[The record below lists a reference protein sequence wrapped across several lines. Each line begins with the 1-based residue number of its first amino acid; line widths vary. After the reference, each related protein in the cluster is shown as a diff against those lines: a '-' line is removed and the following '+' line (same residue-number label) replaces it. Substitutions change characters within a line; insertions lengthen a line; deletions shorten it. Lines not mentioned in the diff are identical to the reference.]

1 MTPRLQVTGIGKSF
15 AGVKA
20 LDAITFDIA
29 PGAAIGVLGPNGCGR
44 TVLLDI
50 LSGLLPPD
58 HGNAHFTDEA
68 GTRSSLAGLPPQDI
82 VELGIARTW
91 QDLRLIGGIAVLD
104 EVVLGAYSR
113 RRTGLF
119 SAALGLPAGKQD
131 MARAYDRA
139 RQMLTVVGLGGRAS
153 SLADQLS
160 RSEQMRV
167 GMARALTAEPELLL
181 LDAPAAGLGDA
192 ERANLAELIGVLCES
207 GISVLVADRSINLI
221 ARCCVQ
227 AIALDAGRVVAT
239 GSPTEC
245 FASAAVQQAYFGT
258 GLRAE
263 C

>member
-29 PGAAIGVLGPNGCGR
+29 PGAALGVLGPNGCGR

-50 LSGLLPPD
+50 LSGLLPQD
-58 HGNAHFTDEA
+58 HGNAHFIDEG

-192 ERANLAELIGVLCES
+192 ERANLAELIGVLCEA

-221 ARCCVQ
+221 ARCCDQ

-245 FASAAVQQAYFGT
+245 FASAAVKQAYFGT